1 MREILCILINMTK
14 ITGIGGFMFR
24 SKNPEELKK
33 WYIEVL
39 GIDIKN
45 MVWMQDAGPTV
56 LEPFPN
62 DSDYYGVDKGW
73 MLNFRVTNLQAF
85 IKELRKKGLEVI
97 EKDEWNSMPE
107 VGVFARVYDPEGNP
121 IELWQPAT

>member
-1 MREILCILINMTK
+1 MTK